1 MIFLILF
8 FFVWLP
14 IGFFSTTVAN
24 SKGYSGL
31 SWFFGGFLFGPIA
44 LISIVGM
51 PDKTSRKYLKVMA
64 EILDD
69 WDANQSGDGEM
80 LGEMEYNQNGN

>member
-1 MIFLILF
+1 MLFLIAF

-24 SKGYSGL
+24 SKGYNGL
-31 SWFFGGFLFGPIA
+31 AWFFGGIIFGPIA

-51 PDKTSRKYLKVMA
+51 SDKTSSRLLLVIA
-64 EILDD
+64 EILEDWEASKNGDD
-69 WDANQSGDGEM
+69 ERF
-80 LGEMEYNQNGN
+80 EEVEYNQ